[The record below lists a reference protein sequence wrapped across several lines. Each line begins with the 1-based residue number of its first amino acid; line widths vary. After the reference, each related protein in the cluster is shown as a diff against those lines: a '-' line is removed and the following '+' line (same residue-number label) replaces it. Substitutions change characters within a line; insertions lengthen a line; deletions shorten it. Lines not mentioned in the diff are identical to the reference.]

1 MLEAIIGLAG
11 GILIGATGA
20 GTGSLLTPLLI
31 LAGYSPALAVGT
43 GMGSLFASKLVG
55 SIAHRR
61 LGHWP
66 GRTGWFVVVGGLA
79 GVGLAWWIAS
89 QWSVGA
95 VGGAFLRRLV
105 GITLLLGVA
114 AATWASS
121 RSDET
126 AVAENGVTAPPP
138 LLLAT
143 VGFAVATIV
152 SLTSAGSGSLLVTL
166 LLLATP
172 WRVPELAAMS
182 NVFGS
187 IIGALSLGLQ
197 WRQHAFDTHLFGLV
211 MVGVLPGVLI
221 GVLLSRWISR
231 QWLVWGTYAIGIYLG
246 VALLA

>member
-1 MLEAIIGLAG
+1 VLEAAIGLAG

-66 GRTGWFVVVGGLA
+66 GRTGWFVVAGGLA
-79 GVGLAWWIAS
+79 GVGLAWWIAAE
-89 QWSVGA
+89 WSVGGL
-95 VGGAFLRRLV
+95 GGSFLRHLV

-121 RSDET
+121 RSNVDSTAET
-126 AVAENGVTAPPP
+126 VVNAPP
-138 LLLAT
+138 LLLAS

-166 LLLATP
+166 LLVSTS
-172 WRVPELAAMS
+172 WRVPQLAAMS

-187 IIGALSLGLQ
+187 VIGALSLGLQ
-197 WRQHAFDTHLFGLV
+197 WKQHAFDTHLFGLV
-211 MVGVLPGVLI
+211 MAGVLPGVLL

-231 QWLVWGTYAIGIYLG
+231 QWLVWGTYALGIYLG